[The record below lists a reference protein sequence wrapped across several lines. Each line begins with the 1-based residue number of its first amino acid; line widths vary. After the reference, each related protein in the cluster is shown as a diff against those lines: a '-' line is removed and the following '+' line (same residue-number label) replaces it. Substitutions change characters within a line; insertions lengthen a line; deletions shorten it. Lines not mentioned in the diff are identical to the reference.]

1 MIHYIY
7 KIHFLCGFP
16 SGRYYIGKRTYKG
29 SNLKNDDYTGSGN
42 FCKEYFYK
50 YKKLEGVTYIKEI
63 LEINPSWKV
72 NRIRESIIISNLYKT
87 DPLCMNLVAGG
98 CGGDSSDVTDKEV
111 IAYDELGKEVCKYKS
126 VKNAAKSIG
135 LKSYTS
141 ILNCCENRCLNKLSG
156 GFLWRFSDDP
166 ILDSEI
172 KNINVRHKSVLQ
184 YDLDGTFIKEW
195 NNIMSASVALNI
207 ESTSITA
214 CCKKKRRNSAGGF
227 VWRYKKNPLKPN
239 EIKSLKFNKI
249 VKILKYDLN
258 DNLVAEYDSLSSAA
272 DSVNGKWQSIQRVCD
287 GKRNTSYGYKWKRKG
302 APDRYYDKTEKRIN
316 KFAKKVD
323 QFDLNGNLIQSF
335 DSIRIA
341 CEQLNAKKSEEIVRA
356 CCNGK
361 CNTALGYKWQWND
374 NEVF

>member
-16 SGRYYIGKRTYKG
+16 SGRY
-29 SNLKNDDYTGSGN
+29 
-42 FCKEYFYK
+42 
-50 YKKLEGVTYIKEI
+50 
-63 LEINPSWKV
+63 
-72 NRIRESIIISNLYKT
+72 
-87 DPLCMNLVAGG
+87 
-98 CGGDSSDVTDKEV
+98 
-111 IAYDELGKEVCKYKS
+111 
-126 VKNAAKSIG
+126 
-135 LKSYTS
+135 
-141 ILNCCENRCLNKLSG
+141 
-156 GFLWRFSDDP
+156 
-166 ILDSEI
+166 
-172 KNINVRHKSVLQ
+172 
-184 YDLDGTFIKEW
+184 
-195 NNIMSASVALNI
+195 
-207 ESTSITA
+207 
-214 CCKKKRRNSAGGF
+214 
-227 VWRYKKNPLKPN
+227 KKNTLKPN

-374 NEVF
+374 NKVF